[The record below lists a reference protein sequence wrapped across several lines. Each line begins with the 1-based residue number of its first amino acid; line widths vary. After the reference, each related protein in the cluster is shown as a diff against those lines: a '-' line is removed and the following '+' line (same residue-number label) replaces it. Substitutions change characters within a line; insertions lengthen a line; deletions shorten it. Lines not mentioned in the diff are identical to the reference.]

1 MRDCV
6 SFFLFEFE
14 NIFAFVFWNPR
25 LPRFVNFSFPKKSV
39 DKSGFVDKSGVDK
52 SEDALYVIFHDLN
65 DSSPASSTD
74 YVKVR
79 KNNYFL

>member
-1 MRDCV
+1 MFTLWCEIPREPDL
-6 SFFLFEFE
+6 S
-14 NIFAFVFWNPR
+14 IFHFQ
-25 LPRFVNFSFPKKSV
+25 KSV